1 MDDRLAPGIEVTA
14 LIRRA
19 EALGGFGMVIHKGD
33 PDRGTILLVIAERG
47 EHRALLER
55 RMQADWSYRW
65 TSTGAPARDS
75 LGAAQ
80 DVARA
85 RSRDPDCWVLELDI
99 PSSERFIAETT
110 AAS

>member
-1 MDDRLAPGIEVTA
+1 MDERLAPGIEVTA

-33 PDRGTILLVIAERG
+33 PDRGTILLAVTERG
-47 EHRALLER
+47 EHRGLLER

-65 TSTGAPARDS
+65 TSTGAPAGDS
-75 LGAAQ
+75 IQAAH

-85 RSRDPDCWVLELDI
+85 RARDPDCWVLELDI